1 MNFIDKVK
9 EFIVGKQ
16 FARMDLDHHYSN
28 APYNEAKAY
37 GERNKNINGVQA
49 VMGKIQKARQSY
61 LAEMKQY
68 IEGERS
74 REQAS
79 FSQLQKMEQKKQ
91 FFKWLCL
98 GSVLALFIV
107 SEIDAKAHTS
117 VIRLL
122 TFLLGMVVFVA
133 FFASIMIS
141 LVFKMRENLA
151 QKAYQNYM
159 EEAQAGFN
167 RINGAH
173 NKAMNTLY
181 TEIDNL
187 YLASLDPAYREVI
200 LMRRDQERQH
210 REAMQLQ
217 KETMR
222 LQKEAMQTQKKH
234 QQAVEEEQRRTR
246 QAQEELLAIEKERER
261 RRRGY

>member
-1 MNFIDKVK
+1 MGFMNKGK

-16 FARMDLDHHYSN
+16 FARIDLDHHYSN
-28 APYNEAKAY
+28 TPYNEAKAY
-37 GERNKNINGVQA
+37 GEKNKNIKGVQA
-49 VMGKIQKARQSY
+49 VMEKIQTARRNY

-68 IEGERS
+68 IEGEHG

-79 FSQLQKMEQKKQ
+79 FSRLQKMGQKKQ
-91 FFKWLCL
+91 FFKWFCL

-107 SEIDAKAHTS
+107 SELDAKAHTS

-133 FFASIMIS
+133 FFASIIIS

-151 QKAYQNYM
+151 EKAYQNYM
-159 EEAQAGFN
+159 EEVQAGFN

-173 NKAMNTLY
+173 NKAMNALY

-210 REAMQLQ
+210 KEA
-217 KETMR
+217 MR
-222 LQKEAMQTQKKH
+222 LQKEAMQTQTKH
-234 QQAVEEEQRRTR
+234 QQAIEEEQRRTR